1 MPSFSWR
8 IGVSLSAVLS
18 IAHPQLGECF
28 SNTVTHGTHRALFSG
43 HTSTARRSHIFHP
56 HSSPF
61 IGRGVVIVKMS
72 LSAMEAVLNK
82 TKDGAEVQSSQIE
95 ILHKMNLENQALKKK
110 VRELKSQV
118 LQTREELET
127 QVLYSRAM
135 LDAANARVGKP
146 KSRNQ
151 GSRNGGMVSSLKQQ
165 ESNRG
170 DASSYDLF
178 SEQPESNPIID
189 NSEQKESNRRDPS
202 NYAESSSAFWKEDN
216 GQLRD
221 MEEAVGQLSL
231 EADLGLSEHDDND
244 GKEDLQE
251 GIEDLDAAP
260 SDLAEIKRLPDL
272 KDLEKIEAVG
282 ADLEDLPEE
291 TFSSLPGFIDWQGS
305 GEEGEDDVTIES
317 ETTTPSFDGSEHARS
332 KLEMEDEDW
341 RFMGKTRIRAL
352 KVKKLRDYMK
362 ARRIPDEDEAGDR
375 YRKKEV
381 VQIILHYLGL

>member
-28 SNTVTHGTHRALFSG
+28 SNTVTHGTHRALFTG

-110 VRELKSQV
+110 VREL
-118 LQTREELET
+118 ET

-146 KSRNQ
+146 KSQNQ
-151 GSRNGGMVSSLKQQ
+151 GSRNGGMVNSLKQQ

-317 ETTTPSFDGSEHARS
+317 ETTAPSFDGSEHARS